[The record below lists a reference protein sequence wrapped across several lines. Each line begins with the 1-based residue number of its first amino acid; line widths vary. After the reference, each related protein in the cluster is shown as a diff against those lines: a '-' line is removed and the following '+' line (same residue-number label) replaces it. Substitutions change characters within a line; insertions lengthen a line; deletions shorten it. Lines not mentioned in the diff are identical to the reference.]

1 MKRLADAAF
10 MSVFKHLFIY
20 NMLFEDSEVDE
31 RFLGIDDTSTVL
43 GISGAGCRIA
53 GHLSQHPR
61 HVDAVDVNRHHLSLT
76 ALKVQAARQ
85 LRSYEQFY
93 ALFGRGTVSNAERV
107 VGKLAEGLPRDI
119 QGHWKRNHSL
129 FSEGLFRRG
138 LTARLFAML
147 QRLTGVDERWLRR
160 LAALDVEA
168 RKKLVRDTFVPVL
181 TNPWVKWALESPVH
195 LVSIGV
201 NYAQCERMLRIEGAR
216 DVATFLL
223 MHLERVAD
231 TDLARNWF
239 AWFAVV
245 GHYNHDDPE
254 AVPPFLRRDRHE
266 QSSRSDTTVDYHNRN
281 ILDVLDDAGP
291 RTWSHYT
298 LCDAP
303 DWMDDRTQKRLFEA
317 VVRTGRPGGV
327 LQYRTVEHDSL
338 VERHGMADELQPM
351 VEETEVATRLD
362 RTRQFRGVRY
372 YRIAS

>member
-31 RFLGIDDTSTVL
+31 RLLGIDETSTVL

-85 LRSYEQFY
+85 LQSYDEFY
-93 ALFGRGTVSNAERV
+93 ELFGRGSVNDSERMVGRLAER
-107 VGKLAEGLPRDI
+107 LPRDM
-119 QGHWKRNHSL
+119 QEHWKRNHSL
-129 FSEGLFRRG
+129 FSEGLFNRG
-138 LTARLFAML
+138 LTARLFAVL
-147 QRLTGVDERWLRR
+147 QRLTGVDESWLRR

-168 RKKLVRDTFVPVL
+168 RKKLVRDTFKPVL
-181 TNPWVKWALESPVH
+181 TNAWVKWALESPLH

-201 NYAQCERMLRIEGAR
+201 NYAQCERMLRIEGTP
-216 DVATFLL
+216 DVAAFLL
-223 MHLERVAD
+223 MHLERVVE
-231 TDLARNWF
+231 TDLAHNWF

-245 GHYNHDDPE
+245 GHYNHDDQE

-266 QSSRSDTTVDYHNRN
+266 QSSRSDTEVAYHNRN
-281 ILDVLDDAGP
+281 ILEVLDDAGP
-291 RTWSHYT
+291 QTWSHFT

-303 DWMDDRTQKRLFEA
+303 DWMNDETQKRLFEA
-317 VVRTGRPGGV
+317 VLRTGRPGGV
-327 LQYRTVEHDSL
+327 LQYRTVERDSL
-338 VERHGMADELQPM
+338 VERHGMSDELQPM
-351 VEETEVATRLD
+351 IEETEEATRLD